1 METTAK
7 ERREKVFATYNR
19 HKDYAEDYIKNGIET
34 NRKGFGRIIVKD
46 ADGKPVKGATV
57 KLIQKSHTFK
67 FGCNIFMLDE
77 FENEEKNAKY
87 RDIFRRQPRRRKN
100 RFRGGR

>member
-34 NRKGFGRIIVKD
+34 NRKGFGRISVKD

-57 KLIQKSHTFK
+57 KLVQKSHTFK
-67 FGCNIFMLDE
+67 LLAVGYAL
-77 FENEEKNAKY
+77 
-87 RDIFRRQPRRRKN
+87 
-100 RFRGGR
+100 